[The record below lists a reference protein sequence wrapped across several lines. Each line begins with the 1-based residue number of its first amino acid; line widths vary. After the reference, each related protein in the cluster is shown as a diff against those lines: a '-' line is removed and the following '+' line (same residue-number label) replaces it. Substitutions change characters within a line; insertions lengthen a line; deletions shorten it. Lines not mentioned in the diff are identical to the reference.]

1 MQYQDEFI
9 ALNKFTMAKN
19 EFKFWLRKKMQI
31 ETNTTVIQNKKA
43 CFVSSAQTM
52 ETSYSN
58 YFTHVLEYPHKRLP
72 TLNV

>member
-1 MQYQDEFI
+1 MV
-9 ALNKFTMAKN
+9 KN
-19 EFKFWLRKKMQI
+19 EFEFWLRKKMQI

-72 TLNV
+72 TLNI

>member
-1 MQYQDEFI
+1 M
-9 ALNKFTMAKN
+9 NKFSMVIN
-19 EFKFWLRKKMQI
+19 EIKFWLRKKMQI

-52 ETSYSN
+52 KTSYSN
-58 YFTHVLEYPHKRLP
+58 YFTHVHEYPHKCLP